1 MANDENIPAMLL
13 NGFGTKTEQHRIDI
27 DAMNEA
33 LLITLIDTPESA
45 FVWNE
50 LKQVYVVRVAGR
62 DIELRKSSYEGLKYM
77 RDLQKYYR

>member
-1 MANDENIPAMLL
+1 MQNNENIPSKLL
-13 NGFGTKTEQHRIDI
+13 NGFGTKTEQPRIDI

-45 FVWNE
+45 FVWDE
-50 LKQVYVVRVAGR
+50 MKQVYIVRVAGR

-77 RDLQKYYR
+77 RELQKDYR